1 MEKTEKPKRELAVE
15 RLQVKIFNTR
25 EEMGTAAGK
34 AAGSRIRNLLQKQQ
48 SVTVVF
54 AAAPSQNEFLA
65 TLAGE
70 PGIDWRRVIALH
82 MDEYVGLPPGSPQSF
97 RRYLEDHIINLVH
110 PGEVHFLNGNAGSLA
125 DECQRYARLL
135 VEHPVDIVCCGIGE
149 NGHLAFNDPPV
160 ADFFDPEIVKVVELE
175 EKCRQ
180 QQVNDGCFPS
190 LSQVP
195 KKALTLTIPAL
206 LSARFIYCVVPGPTK
221 AAAVGASITGPVS
234 TSCPASIL
242 RRHLRAVLYLDE
254 ESAALL

>member
-1 MEKTEKPKRELAVE
+1 MPTVRPAPGGAPGGYSLLRDRGE
-15 RLQVKIFNTR
+15 RSFGLQR
-25 EEMGTAAGK
+25 
-34 AAGSRIRNLLQKQQ
+34 
-48 SVTVVF
+48 
-54 AAAPSQNEFLA
+54 
-65 TLAGE
+65 
-70 PGIDWRRVIALH
+70 
-82 MDEYVGLPPGSPQSF
+82 
-97 RRYLEDHIINLVH
+97 
-110 PGEVHFLNGNAGSLA
+110 
-125 DECQRYARLL
+125 
-135 VEHPVDIVCCGIGE
+135 
-149 NGHLAFNDPPV
+149 PPV